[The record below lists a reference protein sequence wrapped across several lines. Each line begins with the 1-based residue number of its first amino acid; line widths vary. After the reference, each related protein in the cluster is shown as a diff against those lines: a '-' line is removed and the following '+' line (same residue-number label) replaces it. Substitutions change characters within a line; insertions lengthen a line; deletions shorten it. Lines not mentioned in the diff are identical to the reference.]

1 MASDEERREVAARLR
16 TERRHM
22 EDVPVPNNVG
32 AASFRYLVSLI
43 SAVRVPNGSNLF
55 IRLADLIEPEEQ

>member
-16 TERRHM
+16 STRRRM